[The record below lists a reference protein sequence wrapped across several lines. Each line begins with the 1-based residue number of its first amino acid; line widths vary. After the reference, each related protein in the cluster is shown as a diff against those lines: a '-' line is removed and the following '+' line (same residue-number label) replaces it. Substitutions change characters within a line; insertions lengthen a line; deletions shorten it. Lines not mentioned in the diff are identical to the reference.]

1 MEAKMSDP
9 RSPIQPHQFTLIS
22 NNMLG
27 HPRYVLHH
35 GNLLTPWEHRIRN
48 IGLQEATLPE
58 IIRVNERFYQI
69 AIKRANAIGGRKYDT
84 KSYRQ
89 GIVFVSFNLDETIQY
104 IEEVLTNAINFQQ
117 SAI

>member
-1 MEAKMSDP
+1 MSDP

-35 GNLLTPWEHRIRN
+35 GNLLTPMETKERQQAL
-48 IGLQEATLPE
+48 GDASLGE
-58 IIRVNERFYQI
+58 IL
-69 AIKRANAIGGRKYDT
+69 AINRYYYNVACKRANAIGGCKYDT

-104 IEEVLTNAINFQQ
+104 IEEALTSAERFQQ